1 MLINVLFYEYFKKNY
16 IRILS
21 FVIIISLINPL
32 QSVVLSRLYGKLFDI
47 MHQNKKFPSFFEF
60 KNILKGNMAGIMMVI
75 CIVYIII
82 FLLYMSKNYLET
94 IIVPDYFKYVRT
106 LLFSNF
112 IKKYSNDYKDVKTGE
127 VLSKIFELNMAV
139 IYLFINLSN
148 YFLATIVGLFAI
160 TCYYLYLDINIGFIF
175 LVAVC
180 GVLLLY
186 YFNAHKQIDNSI
198 QKLNILY
205 KNNEDINDRLSN
217 LLNIYINNEQ
227 NNEINKFIKN
237 EFVFKRQFVKNYW
250 IEKKLVTTADII
262 IVSSAILILIVSY
275 YSYKN
280 KRIDTVGLI
289 SIIVT
294 LGIGLDYLFQLNG
307 EVSNSI
313 YQFGIIKSNESLLN
327 EILDLKKR
335 DIKEVTLIT
344 GKIEFKNVVFGYDNK
359 KILKNFNYTIKNKEK
374 VAIMGRS
381 GSGKTTIMKLLID
394 LHEINSGEILVDGV
408 NIKNIDTN
416 YLREKI
422 IYINQKTVLFN
433 RTIIENMKYGTDK
446 NDKDVYDL
454 LNKYELMVI
463 FNKLPNSIKTNSGVN
478 GNNLS
483 MGMQKIVMLV
493 RGILKDGIIYIFDE
507 PLTSLDSKTRNKVI
521 NMLMGELKDKTLLVI
536 THDKEILPHMTKL
549 LQMNN
554 ITN

>member
-1 MLINVLFYEYFKKNY
+1 MEIEIFT
-16 IRILS
+16 ILS
-21 FVIIISLINPL
+21 N
-32 QSVVLSRLYGKLFDI
+32 LSFNI
-47 MHQNKKFPSFFEF
+47 CSIFIVT
-60 KNILKGNMAGIMMVI
+60 KNSN
-75 CIVYIII
+75 
-82 FLLYMSKNYLET
+82 KNYLET

-127 VLSKIFELNMAV
+127 ILSKIFELNMAV

-148 YFLATIVGLFAI
+148 YFLATIVGLIAI
-160 TCYYLYLDINIGFIF
+160 ACYYLYLDVKIGFIF
-175 LVAVC
+175 LSAII
-180 GVLLLY
+180 GVLTLY
-186 YFNAHKQIDNSI
+186 YFNGHKLLNNSI
-198 QKLNILY
+198 HKLDILY
-205 KNNEDINDRLSN
+205 NNNEDINDRLSN

-275 YSYKN
+275 YSYKY

-307 EVSNSI
+307 EVSTSI
-313 YQFGIIKSNESLLN
+313 YQFGIVKSNESLLK
-327 EILDLKKR
+327 EILNLKKR

-359 KILKNFNYTIKNKEK
+359 KILNNFNYTIKDKEK
-374 VAIMGRS
+374 IAIMGRS

-394 LHEINSGEILVDGV
+394 LHDVNSGEILVDGI

-416 YLREKI
+416 YLRKRI
-422 IYINQKTVLFN
+422 VYINQKTVLFN
-433 RTIIENMKYGTDK
+433 RTIIENMKYGTAK

-454 LNKYELMVI
+454 LNKYDLMII

-493 RGILKDGIIYIFDE
+493 RGILKDGLIYIFDE
-507 PLTSLDSKTRNKVI
+507 PLTSLDSKTRKKVI
-521 NMLMGELKDKTLLVI
+521 NMLMSELKDKTLLVI